1 MSSKSRTLKTRTFQK
16 ISYFSKSCTF
26 EKLNFQNLVL
36 SKSRT
41 FFRNDVLFKILHFE
55 KLNFQNLVLSKSR
68 TFKTRTFYRIPCLF
82 QNFRVFKNSPFKVHL
97 EFPTKIPCFFK
108 NSPFRKK
115 LTLQIPC
122 FFSENSVFF
131 TKFPGF
137 QIF

>member
-16 ISYFSKSCTF
+16 ISYFSKSCT
-26 EKLNFQNLVL
+26 
-36 SKSRT
+36 
-41 FFRNDVLFKILHFE
+41 FE

-108 NSPFRKK
+108 NSPFRKN

-122 FFSENSVFF
+122 FFQKIPCF